1 MTSYNQ
7 LLINIIDD
15 HWLHINELLRR
26 TQIEIIKIENDTV
39 VTFKF
44 TKFYNKYYLS
54 SYLGNYYM
62 LRQSFLYDKL

>member
-44 TKFYNKYYLS
+44 TKFDNKYYLS
-54 SYLGNYYM
+54 SYLGTYYM
-62 LRQSFLYDKL
+62 LRQLFLYDKL